1 MYTFTPYCIFTFQSM
16 HFLLSSLCTF
26 PFRVHLLLQ
35 YHLISVCV
43 HFHFRLCTLS
53 FLFVYTF
60 ISVCVH
66 FHFCLCTLSFPFV
79 YTFISLDGTLVFLFS
94 GHFHFLSVH
103 IFISL
108 QCTFSFPILCTH
120 SFPDSHVFH
129 LPYTFFNNFQSILLN
144 YNARVFDNTL

>member
-1 MYTFTPYCIFTFQSM
+1 MYTFTPYCIFTFQPMYFS
-16 HFLLSSLCTF
+16 LPSSLAS
-26 PFRVHLLLQ
+26 
-35 YHLISVCV
+35 SVSS
-43 HFHFRLCTLS
+43 HFRLCTLS
-53 FLFVYTF
+53 FPFVYTF

-94 GHFHFLSVH
+94 GHFNFLSVH

-108 QCTFSFPILCTH
+108 QCTLSFHVSCTH

-129 LPYTFFNNFQSILLN
+129 LPFTFFNNFQSILLN